1 MNERAALI
9 LNPTAAA
16 GRAGREVAQV
26 VAQVRN
32 ALGHEVS
39 LMTTE
44 SSGHATELARRAVLD
59 GYTRVFSLGGD
70 GTHGQVANGL
80 MSARQHGL
88 PVLTPLPFG
97 TGGDFSRLMDG
108 PRTLQNALALINGP
122 VALIDAGEC
131 ELVGI
136 RGTKETVG
144 FLNIASFGLAG
155 MVDRLVNA
163 SRKRFGGKAA
173 FASASIRAFLRYR
186 PPNVT
191 IRCDGHIMF
200 EGRLSNVAV
209 ANGRFFGGGMM
220 IAPDAL
226 LNDGMFDVTAI
237 AHSSLIQSLPV
248 LARTYGGTHI
258 GHPLVSSARGSVVQL
273 DVHDRHAWAD
283 IDGEPLGEGPVTVRV
298 LPGVLRVT
306 GISPTMLSHGQ
317 CSSGTAPHG

>member
-9 LNPTAAA
+9 VNPSAAA
-16 GRAGREVAQV
+16 GRAGREVEHVA
-26 VAQVRN
+26 AQVRN
-32 ALGHEVS
+32 ALGHDVS

-44 SSGHATELARRAVLD
+44 SSGHATELARRAVLE
-59 GYTRVFSLGGD
+59 GYTRVLSLGGD
-70 GTHGQVANGL
+70 GTHGQVATGL
-80 MSARQHGL
+80 MAARQHGL

-108 PRTLQNALALINGP
+108 PRTLQNALALMNGP
-122 VALIDAGEC
+122 VTRIDAGEC
-131 ELVGI
+131 ELVSV
-136 RGTKETVG
+136 RGVKQTVG

-163 SRKRFGGKAA
+163 SQKRFGGKVA
-173 FASASIRAFLRYR
+173 FASASIRAFVRYR

-191 IRCDGHIMF
+191 VRCDGHMIF

-220 IAPDAL
+220 IAPHAL
-226 LNDGMFDVTAI
+226 LNDGLFDVTAV

-258 GHPLVSSARGSVVQL
+258 GHPLVYSARGSVVQL

-306 GISPTMLSHGQ
+306 GISPAMLSN
-317 CSSGTAPHG
+317 